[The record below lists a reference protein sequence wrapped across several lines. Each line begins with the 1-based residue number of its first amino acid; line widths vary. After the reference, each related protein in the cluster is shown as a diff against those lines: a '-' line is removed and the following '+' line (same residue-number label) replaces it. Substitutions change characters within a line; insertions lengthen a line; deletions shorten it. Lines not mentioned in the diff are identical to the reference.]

1 MQLHLFEQV
10 GEVVRAMVP
19 AELGAYQ
26 QRTHRRGLKVWF
38 GSADK
43 PRRDHFEAQIIAY
56 RHLDTDQP
64 QPEGRFAIEI
74 GFHAEFGDPA
84 KNQQALDQVLKAKK
98 SWKNVLGTSPE
109 AGEFLGNSDWR
120 RLSEVWMDVEP
131 DEPELAFEVASRLVD
146 YIESVQPQL
155 DVVT

>member
-19 AELGAYQ
+19 DDLGDYQ

-38 GSADK
+38 GTADK

-56 RHLDTDQP
+56 RHLDTNEP

-74 GFHAEFGDPA
+74 GFHAEFPDPE
-84 KNQQALDQVLKAKK
+84 KNQKALDQVLKAKK
-98 SWKNVLGTSPE
+98 SFAKVLGKSPE

-120 RLSEVWMDVEP
+120 RLSEVWMDVDP

-146 YIESVQPQL
+146 YIESVQPNL
-155 DVVT
+155 